1 MEILK
6 SGGLCV
12 YQEHF
17 KEEAFIRRETQPA
30 SGAEA
35 VASGHSFGGKA
46 ARRKSGVESV
56 FLLRDS
62 SETFM
67 AGNQAYFISS
77 LHAAPV

>member
-17 KEEAFIRRETQPA
+17 KEEALIRRETLPA

-46 ARRKSGVESV
+46 ARSRKC

-77 LHAAPV
+77 LRAAPV